1 MAIRQLGRNDGVK
14 SPGMLQYVFFMGL
27 VGKLQVWIVLFC
39 QRTLLLMCS
48 LYDQAI
54 QEWQALQLC
63 FPYNAIPSDQ
73 MGVCKV

>member
-14 SPGMLQYVFFMGL
+14 SLGMLQYVFFMGL

-39 QRTLLLMCS
+39 QRPLLLMCS
-48 LYDQAI
+48 LDDQAI

-73 MGVCKV
+73 VGVCTV